1 MKEKFPKLYSC
12 TVDKDVLVSSVL
24 ETNLNGDGSSWDV
37 RFFFD
42 K

>member
-12 TVDKDVLVSSVL
+12 RVDKDVLVSSVL